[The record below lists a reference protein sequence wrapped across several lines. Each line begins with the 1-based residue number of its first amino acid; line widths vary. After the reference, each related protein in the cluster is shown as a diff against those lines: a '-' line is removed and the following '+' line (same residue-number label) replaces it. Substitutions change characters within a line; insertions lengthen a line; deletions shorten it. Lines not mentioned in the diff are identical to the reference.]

1 MNQAT
6 MGDSLISSTGRNNII
21 IDGRI
26 YQTELPIDQEAKRT
40 SGIIKPDLRFLKKIE
55 AADAKLREMGIDKS
69 DPKNINIINKVYRE
83 NNLPILYTISNNKP
97 TITSEYARFAIV
109 NGIGTEDAF
118 GDNPEFNDAIKEVSS
133 EKERQQFET
142 MMQQQGNTKYK
153 LNNGHG
159 IGPISWGETKLY
171 KGTIYIPMVTSNI
184 SALAGTGF
192 KAKGEEYNQI
202 EARQQAANAAR
213 EMGFNPAGD
222 ASNLQ

>member
-6 MGDSLISSTGRNNII
+6 MGDSLISSTGRSNII

-26 YQTELPIDQEAKRT
+26 YQAELPIDQESKRN
-40 SGIIKPDLRFLKKIE
+40 GIIKPDLRFLKNIE
-55 AADAKLREMGIDKS
+55 AADAKLKEMGIDKS
-69 DPKNINIINKVYRE
+69 DPKNINIVNKVYRE

-118 GDNPEFNDAIKEVSS
+118 GENPQFNDAIQEVSS
-133 EKERQQFET
+133 DKERQQFET

-153 LNNGHG
+153 LDNGYG

-171 KGTIYIPMVTSNI
+171 KGTVYIPMVTSNI

-202 EARQQAANAAR
+202 EARQQAADAAR
-213 EMGFNPAGD
+213 NKGFVPAGD
-222 ASNLQ
+222 ASNFK